1 MAYVREPELY
11 TLKSFQDGGGLK
23 RSEVKNSKARRYVS
37 KMKDN
42 VFCLFFYSL
51 SCCRLLPEEC
61 CVRVESF
68 WLKSVGFSFR
78 SNSLKWD
85 LSIKH
90 SYRQAP
96 R

>member
-1 MAYVREPELY
+1 MAYVREPELH

-68 WLKSVGFSFR
+68 WLKSVG
-78 SNSLKWD
+78 LT
-85 LSIKH
+85 
-90 SYRQAP
+90 A
-96 R
+96 